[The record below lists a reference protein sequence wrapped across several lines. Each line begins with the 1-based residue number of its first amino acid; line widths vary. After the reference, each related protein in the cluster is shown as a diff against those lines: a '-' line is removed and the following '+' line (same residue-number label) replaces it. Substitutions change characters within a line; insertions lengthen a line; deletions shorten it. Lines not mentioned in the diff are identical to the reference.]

1 MTRMTI
7 CLAAVA
13 AAIALPATS
22 ALAMDSPPASSPG
35 GSSSSGGAPSSSGGS
50 PPSSSGGPAS
60 IPEPAAIGL
69 FALGIAGAAFVRR
82 RSRRKQD

>member
-13 AAIALPATS
+13 TAIALPATS
-22 ALAMDSPPASSPG
+22 AFAMDTPPASTPG
-35 GSSSSGGAPSSSGGS
+35 GSTSSGGAPSSSGGS
-50 PPSSSGGPAS
+50 PPSSSGGPAA

-69 FALGIAGAAFVRR
+69 FALGIAGAALMRR
-82 RSRRKQD
+82 RQRRKPD